1 MYTSSYIRTVSTVGA
16 PTVQELLPRTRSHCR
31 PAPCSRAVS
40 SAQVAGAALNA
51 MLRRIGLVP
60 LAGIVGV
67 CLGANG
73 FDVASYI
80 AHKVGFELVTVVI
93 AALSS
98 IALMLI
104 ATSKPLNFGESWE
117 QPGRKLCFVYVSTVF
132 VLFAAIG
139 SSVIARNAVDV
150 FEPWAGRAG
159 ASASLCSMAAAVGAR
174 ACFAT
179 PR

>member
-1 MYTSSYIRTVSTVGA
+1 
-16 PTVQELLPRTRSHCR
+16 
-31 PAPCSRAVS
+31 
-40 SAQVAGAALNA
+40 
-51 MLRRIGLVP
+51 MLKRIGLVP

-67 CLGANG
+67 CLGANE
-73 FDVASYI
+73 FDVASYVS
-80 AHKVGFELVTVVI
+80 HKVGFELATVVF

-104 ATSKPLNFGESWE
+104 VTSRPLNFAETWE
-117 QPGRKLCFVYVSTVF
+117 QPRRKLCFLYVGTMF

-139 SSVIARNAVDV
+139 SSVTARIAVDLL
-150 FEPWAGRAG
+150 EPWAGRAG